1 MPSMTELKSALKD
14 DRAKSV
20 FEKLYGSEMVGAQ
33 RLRYDSLLDR
43 FGLSFP
49 GFTDVG
55 LFSTPGRTEVCGNHT
70 DHNGGRVLAGAVNL
84 DAVAAASKTD
94 DDTIIIASEGYP
106 EDTVDLRNLSPL
118 DEEKH
123 TSAALIRGI
132 AARLSELGYTI
143 GGFRAV
149 TTSSVLKG
157 SGLSSSAAFEVLV
170 VTILNHLYN
179 GGRVSDMTAAQVSQ
193 YAENTF
199 FGKPCGLMDQT
210 TCAYGGF
217 VTIDFKDFADPLVRK
232 VSFDFASCGHSLVIV
247 DTGGNHADLTED
259 YAAVAAEMRAAA
271 QILGGR
277 VLRDSDKPALLS
289 CLKGVREAA
298 GDRAVLRALH
308 FFDDDERVGREVRSL
323 ESGDFPGFLSL
334 VRESGMSSW
343 TLLQN
348 CYTTRNPG
356 EQGIP
361 LALALSAEIL
371 GSRGAFRVHGGGFAG
386 TIQAYVPKDLLDSFL
401 AAMRGVFGESSCHVL
416 MVRPMGTAQI
426 SFS

>member
-1 MPSMTELKSALKD
+1 
-14 DRAKSV
+14 
-20 FEKLYGSEMVGAQ
+20 
-33 RLRYDSLLDR
+33 
-43 FGLSFP
+43 
-49 GFTDVG
+49 
-55 LFSTPGRTEVCGNHT
+55 
-70 DHNGGRVLAGAVNL
+70 
-84 DAVAAASKTD
+84 
-94 DDTIIIASEGYP
+94 
-106 EDTVDLRNLSPL
+106 
-118 DEEKH
+118 
-123 TSAALIRGI
+123 
-132 AARLSELGYTI
+132 
-143 GGFRAV
+143 
-149 TTSSVLKG
+149 
-157 SGLSSSAAFEVLV
+157 
-170 VTILNHLYN
+170 
-179 GGRVSDMTAAQVSQ
+179 MTAAQVSQ

-271 QILGGR
+271 QVLGGR

-289 CLKGVREAA
+289 PKGTCGA
-298 GDRAVLRALH
+298 GDRAVLRPCISSTTTKSRA
-308 FFDDDERVGREVRSL
+308 EVRSL

-371 GSRGAFRVHGGGFAG
+371 GSRGLQDSRGRLRRNHSGN
-386 TIQAYVPKDLLDSFL
+386 VPKDLLDSFL
-401 AAMRGVFGESSCHVL
+401 AAMRAYSASRPATYSWYGPWARRGILCVRGRYGWYKAFRYSPGSHVFIVLKEDQGTEKLTEGV
-416 MVRPMGTAQI
+416 VRI
-426 SFS
+426 SLTNSQNHPGG